1 MSAVQLFTY
10 LYWTAEAYA
19 QMSQLPVHCVQL
31 FPCTLQLGSMLNW
44 TYQLF
49 SCLLILDSW
58 GACSGEPVSCLA
70 VHIHWT
76 AGANAGSQLMRYSS
90 VKEAHGLALN
100 DSTTVCPASQRSS
113 SSYEPS
119 AHLSICSAAHLS
131 ICSAVHL
138 PCSILPS
145 DHLPSCSIYILRMP
159 KSAVCQL
166 LTSKVKCVNNL

>member
-1 MSAVQLFTY
+1 
-10 LYWTAEAYA
+10 
-19 QMSQLPVHCVQL
+19 MSQLPVQL
-31 FPCTLQLGSMLNW
+31 FPCTLQLGSMLNL

-100 DSTTVCPASQRSS
+100 DKLLSSSIYSTTICPASQRSS
-113 SSYEPS
+113 SSYEAS
-119 AHLSICSAAHLS
+119 AHLSICSAAHLP
-131 ICSAVHL
+131 ICPAAASTYCA
-138 PCSILPS
+138 CPS
-145 DHLPSCSIYILRMP
+145 QLFASC
-159 KSAVCQL
+159 
-166 LTSKVKCVNNL
+166 